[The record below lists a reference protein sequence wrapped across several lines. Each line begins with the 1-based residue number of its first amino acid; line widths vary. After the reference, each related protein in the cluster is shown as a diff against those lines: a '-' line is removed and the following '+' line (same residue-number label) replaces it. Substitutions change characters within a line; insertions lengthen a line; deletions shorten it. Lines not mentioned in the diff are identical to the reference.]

1 MLDEANTFRVKKQ
14 IELLLEDIHDHRGD
28 FTIEEVGAIL
38 GFVQLRLRQKDTPEA
53 ETVFITKVRAVM
65 TEWMT
70 TNWKA
75 FPTSKEDPAGDAMSI
90 LQRTTSRFAHGHSE
104 RCTFQ
109 EVELIKGYVWGL
121 RVYGDTEPSTDR
133 LEQQLSLVNKRYDS
147 NPNSQYVLG
156 LRVLEDT
163 DPSTDILEQ
172 QLSSVNQR
180 YDRNPNS
187 QNDAE
192 SRGSSLISSLIKNWY
207 MILAFIV
214 VVGAV
219 VYTSTESPP
228 DGMGIVTNSSVA
240 VSDEDSAEQ
249 EPETEGEMLVRLRE
263 KRPIARTREETATIE
278 IDDLF
283 SEIDD
288 EVESEKIAEL
298 LYSIGNLYY
307 TKMKDY
313 LKAAETYY
321 RIVEEHPTTTVAQKV
336 YPTIAFCYKRVGD
349 EENERFIYYEMMEF
363 YPKGSVDYEDAKTAL
378 GLQ

>member
-1 MLDEANTFRVKKQ
+1 
-14 IELLLEDIHDHRGD
+14 
-28 FTIEEVGAIL
+28 
-38 GFVQLRLRQKDTPEA
+38 
-53 ETVFITKVRAVM
+53 
-65 TEWMT
+65 
-70 TNWKA
+70 
-75 FPTSKEDPAGDAMSI
+75 
-90 LQRTTSRFAHGHSE
+90 
-104 RCTFQ
+104 
-109 EVELIKGYVWGL
+109 
-121 RVYGDTEPSTDR
+121 
-133 LEQQLSLVNKRYDS
+133 
-147 NPNSQYVLG
+147 
-156 LRVLEDT
+156 
-163 DPSTDILEQ
+163 
-172 QLSSVNQR
+172 
-180 YDRNPNS
+180 
-187 QNDAE
+187 
-192 SRGSSLISSLIKNWY
+192 

-228 DGMGIVTNSSVA
+228 DDIGIVTNSSVA
-240 VSDEDSAEQ
+240 VSDEDSSEQ

-307 TKMKDY
+307 TKKKDY